1 MRISVFYGVPGTEGG
16 VCAVI
21 NMFCYIEKGCCKMMI
36 SLFCNG
42 LFFSFFVMSPAGCYH
57 NKSIFFPHPQ
67 FFPEHFHPLILYQ
80 LVLCKL
86 YFSTFN
92 VGNYTIQI
100 SHIRL

>member
-1 MRISVFYGVPGTEGG
+1 MRIPIFYGIPGAEGG

-57 NKSIFFPHPQ
+57 NKSIFFPIHNSSQ
-67 FFPEHFHPLILYQ
+67 SIFIH
-80 LVLCKL
+80 
-86 YFSTFN
+86 
-92 VGNYTIQI
+92 
-100 SHIRL
+100 